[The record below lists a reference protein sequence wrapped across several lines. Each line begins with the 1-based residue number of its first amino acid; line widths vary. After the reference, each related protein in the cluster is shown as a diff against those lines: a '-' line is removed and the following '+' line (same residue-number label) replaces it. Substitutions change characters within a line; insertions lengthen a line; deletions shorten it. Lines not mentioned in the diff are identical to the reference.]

1 MREGEGKMRER
12 AALGTKGG
20 KMIRGVHEERG
31 EAVVGRLSRRVCGRG
46 KFSTCS
52 DVMLSTMLIV
62 CIREKGLYEQLYR
75 NEQTTG

>member
-1 MREGEGKMRER
+1 MRER

-46 KFSTCS
+46 KFSTRS
-52 DVMLSTMLIV
+52 DVMLSTMRFVLEHIEKIKACDCMYQGKRLI
-62 CIREKGLYEQLYR
+62 
-75 NEQTTG
+75 